1 MKSKGVFLIMKG
13 WVSLLSGLI
22 IGIIISYFVLDYKG
36 WTIYQV
42 DVNGEVSKTIN
53 ELDFNIITNSFLIVL
68 GVSILIY
75 VIWTFIEKKFKDL

>member
-1 MKSKGVFLIMKG
+1 MKG

>member
-1 MKSKGVFLIMKG
+1 MKG

-36 WTIYQV
+36 WTIHQV
-42 DVNGEVSKTIN
+42 DVNGEVTKTIN
-53 ELDFNIITNSFLIVL
+53 ELDFNLITNSFLIVL

>member
-1 MKSKGVFLIMKG
+1 MKG
-13 WVSLLSGLI
+13 WISLLSGLI
-22 IGIIISYFVLDYKG
+22 IGIIISYFVLEYKG

-53 ELDFNIITNSFLIVL
+53 ELDFNLITNSFFIVL
-68 GVSILIY
+68 GVGILIY

>member
-1 MKSKGVFLIMKG
+1 MKG
-13 WVSLLSGLI
+13 WISLLSGLI
-22 IGIIISYFVLDYKG
+22 IGIIISYFVLEYKG

-53 ELDFNIITNSFLIVL
+53 ELDFNLITNSFLIVL

-75 VIWTFIEKKFKDL
+75 VIWTFIGKKFKDL

>member
-1 MKSKGVFLIMKG
+1 MKG
-13 WVSLLSGLI
+13 WISLLSGLI

-42 DVNGEVSKTIN
+42 DVNGEVTKTIN
-53 ELDFNIITNSFLIVL
+53 ELDFNLITNSFLIVL